1 MGIDGL
7 TQLLAFALFLVGFA
21 GIALIVVNATR
32 GQAARGGIVLAAVGI
47 IGGIIFLFVSEGI
60 LQVGPTERAVVFNNI
75 TGELSEDPLE
85 PGIHVIIPVLQQSF
99 IYRVSR
105 QEYTMSGI
113 ANEGARNEAD
123 AIEARSIDG
132 QEVFVDV
139 TLIFTIAPDDV
150 EEVHRNWSDV
160 QQGYTEGL
168 IRPQVRSIVRDV
180 IAASEAEQIFGGD
193 RTQIQADIQERL
205 TVELGAEGFTVIDF
219 LLREI
224 NFSDSF
230 ITAIE
235 DRQVEELRRDRAEIE
250 AQRVQTEAEG
260 RANATIEEARG
271 NAESQR
277 INAQAEADVIR
288 LRAEAEADALRLVS
302 EQIAA
307 NPNLLQYE
315 YIQNL
320 ADNVEISIIPSN
332 TPFLFDAS
340 TFQDVGGDDFEAPTV
355 PQLPSS
361 SNSGDNTDNSDNSG
375 NSGN

>member
-1 MGIDGL
+1 MGIDGI

-21 GIALIVVNATR
+21 GIALVVVNATR

-75 TGELSEDPLE
+75 TGTLSEEPLE
-85 PGIHVIIPVLQQSF
+85 PGIHVIVPVVNEAF
-99 IYRVSR
+99 VYRVSR
-105 QEYTMSGI
+105 QEYTMSSTSGEGVR
-113 ANEGARNEAD
+113 ANDD

-150 EEVHRNWSDV
+150 EDVHRNWSDV
-160 QQGYTEGL
+160 DQGYIEGL
-168 IRPQVRSIVRDV
+168 IRPQTRSIVRDV
-180 IAASEAEQIFGGD
+180 VASVEAEQIFGAE
-193 RTQIQADIQERL
+193 RTEVQASIQNRL
-205 TVELGAEGFTVIDF
+205 TEALDDEGFTVIDV
-219 LLREI
+219 LLRSI
-224 NFSDSF
+224 NFSESF
-230 ITAIE
+230 INAIE

-250 AQRVQTEAEG
+250 ALRVQTEAEG

-271 NAESQR
+271 SAEAQR
-277 INAQAEADVIR
+277 INAEAEADVIR
-288 LRAEAEADALRLVS
+288 LRAAAEADALRLVS

-320 ADNVEISIIPSN
+320 TDNIEVSIIPSN

-361 SNSGDNTDNSDNSG
+361 SNSDTNDNSG
-375 NSGN
+375 NSDN